1 MDMPIT
7 FDSALTQHTTATR
20 RLQSVNLQMAT
31 GKRESGGVML
41 DPANFSMAAK
51 FDSQVHRMD
60 AALSNAGNAMSML
73 QTQDGTLRSVGNALN
88 RMGELAILAQ
98 DVTKSDSD
106 RALYAEE
113 FTQLKTMVSDSSRMA
128 FNGVEMFGNQSK
140 SVTVD
145 EDGGTT
151 ELPAIDL
158 QADPYAAAVADET
171 SIATLD
177 SAAAALATVK
187 EGVSQV
193 STDRAKVGA
202 AQASL
207 EAESERLTSARSSLT
222 SAGSRITDVNYAHAV
237 TKKSAAQVQLQMAAA
252 VLAHKSVNPEA
263 ALYLTL

>member
-1 MDMPIT
+1 MHIT
-7 FDSALTQHTTATR
+7 FDTAITERTTLNE
-20 RLQSVNLQMAT
+20 RLKSLNQQIAT
-31 GKRESGGVML
+31 GNREMGGIRL
-41 DPANFSMAAK
+41 DAANFSMAAK
-51 FDSQVHRMD
+51 IDAQVHRMD

-73 QTQDGTLRSVGNALN
+73 QTQDGTLRSVGKAMN

-113 FTQLKTMVSDSSRMA
+113 FAQLKTMVSDSAGMR
-128 FNGVEMFGNQSK
+128 FNGVEMFGSQTK
-140 SVTVD
+140 AVTVD
-145 EDGGTT
+145 GDGGTT
-151 ELPAIDL
+151 ELPAINL

-171 SIATLD
+171 AIDTLD

-187 EGVSQV
+187 EGMSQV
-193 STDRAKVGA
+193 STDRAEVGA

-207 EAESERLTSARSSLT
+207 EAESARLTEARSSLT
-222 SAGSRITDVNYAHAV
+222 SASSRITDVNYAHAV
-237 TKKSAAQVQLQMAAA
+237 TKKSAAQVQLQMATA